1 MIPPN
6 DITRAASVLLTR
18 GPGSPEVFLVHRSE
32 KLRFM
37 GGFVAFP
44 GGKVHRQDAALARP
58 AEGLDVRRVCAVREL
73 FEETGVLLART
84 ADGSFPAHSDL
95 IEPRRR
101 LLDDSLTFAD
111 LLRDLKLTLHGADLI
126 DAGSLVTPPF
136 SPVRFDTA
144 FLIAHLPP
152 GQRAEVWPGELTA
165 GVWHSADE
173 ALRRWDA
180 GELLISPPTVTL
192 LETVRGRAIDELP
205 ALLRPLLDRFVAGA
219 LHPIWYSPGVLTL
232 PVRCDGLP
240 PATHT
245 NAYLVGTD
253 TAWLLD
259 PAATHD
265 DERAHL
271 FAMIEREG
279 RRGRRL
285 AGIVLTHHHPD
296 HIGAVAICAER
307 YGVPVLAHE
316 ETARL
321 LTGKVRVD
329 RLLVEGDRLD
339 LGVAPHGRGRWHLEA
354 LLTPGH
360 APGHLVFYEPDYRL
374 LFVGDMVSTLSSIVI
389 TPPEGDLPQYL
400 ASLHRLR
407 TLPARLLLPAHGP
420 ASARVEH
427 TLDECLAHRA
437 KREEQL
443 LAALGPTPRTV
454 ADLALD
460 LYRGLPSSLMPLA
473 ELQTLAGLD
482 KLRREGRV
490 ATGDAG
496 WVLTRPS

>member
-1 MIPPN
+1 LVLPN
-6 DITRAASVLLTR
+6 DITKAASVLLTR
-18 GPGSPEVFLVHRSE
+18 GPRSPEVFLVHRSE

-37 GGFVAFP
+37 AGFVAFP
-44 GGKVHRQDAALARP
+44 GGKVHREDTALARP
-58 AEGLDVRRVCAVREL
+58 AEGLDVRRVCAIREL

-84 ADGSFPAHSDL
+84 TDGAFPATANLIDL
-95 IEPRRR
+95 RRR
-101 LLDDSLTFAD
+101 LLDDTLSFTD
-111 LLRDLKLTLHGADLI
+111 LLSRLKLMLWPDDLV
-126 DAGSLVTPPF
+126 DAGSLVTPAF

-152 GQRAEVWPGELTA
+152 GQHAEVWPGELTE

-173 ALRRWDA
+173 ALRHWEA
-180 GELLISPPTVTL
+180 GELLLSPPTVTL
-192 LETVRGRAIDELP
+192 LETVRGRGIDELP
-205 ALLRPLLDRFVAGA
+205 ALLRPLLNRLDAGEP
-219 LHPIWYSPGVLTL
+219 HPIWYSPGVLML
-232 PVRCDGLP
+232 PLASDGLP

-245 NAYLVGTD
+245 NAYLVGTGP
-253 TAWLLD
+253 TWLLD
-259 PAATHD
+259 PAAMD
-265 DERAHL
+265 DED
-271 FAMIEREG
+271 
-279 RRGRRL
+279 RGRLFHVLDREAHAGRNL
-285 AGIVLTHHHPD
+285 AGVVLTHHHPD
-296 HIGAVAICAER
+296 HIGAAAICAER
-307 YGVPVLAHE
+307 FGVPILAHA

-321 LTGKVRVD
+321 LVGKVQID
-329 RLLVEGDRLD
+329 RLLGEGDRLD
-339 LGVAPHGRGRWHLEA
+339 LGVAPHGRGRWQLET

-360 APGHLVFYEPDYRL
+360 APGHLVFYEPEYRL
-374 LFVGDMVSTLSSIVI
+374 LFAGDMVSTLSSVVI

-400 ASLHRLR
+400 ASLHRLK

-420 ASARVEH
+420 ASACPNN

-454 ADLALD
+454 ADLTLD

-490 ATGDAG
+490 SLVDSG
-496 WVLTRPS
+496 WVL